1 LLAYTKVVNIKI
13 TNSNRDST
21 NLKDSLDILLD
32 KINNFK
38 LLSIYLI
45 NN

>member
-1 LLAYTKVVNIKI
+1 MLAYTKVVNIKI

-38 LLSIYLI
+38 LLPIYLI